1 MAGLGETGTLVYSEC
16 KMVEPLRKILRWSF
30 KKFKI
35 GWPHDPAIPPH
46 DILQRQRMQSQR
58 DVYTPLC
65 AAAPKAAN
73 AISKRRLHTTVCSE
87 CRVSKRRLHTSVCS
101 STAHS
106 QPSVGATQAPINR
119 GLDKQNVVQRND
131 GLFPAKCSLYMQ
143 WNVCFL
149 KRKIIPTRATTW
161 MSVEDTMLS
170 EISRLQK
177 DKPSIIPRKVFGVV
191 EITDRMVVP
200 RGGRERGMRGCCLMG
215 IERVLV
221 SQQEKN
227 SGDMC
232 VSGGWGDR
240 IHNDVDVLSTAALH
254 AKIATMVIFIL
265 YGFCY

>member
-1 MAGLGETGTLVYSEC
+1 
-16 KMVEPLRKILRWSF
+16 
-30 KKFKI
+30 
-35 GWPHDPAIPPH
+35 
-46 DILQRQRMQSQR
+46 MQSQR